1 MTNAAFWNE
10 LKLIVRGRVF
20 FLPRMADQRK
30 VKLFSSIIFLSLCF
44 KKKQEVVLQICH
56 CIYSHK
62 FHSIYVDDI
71 RNTDLS
77 RIIISLLW
85 FVLRVNSSRSLW
97 IKRFIYKPLDLLY
110 FFVHTRS
117 IYDQKTTLLCELW
130 LLITS
135 HHPVKFSSDR
145 LRGSKDIMK
154 FICQAN
160 SCKQRDQRNMWL
172 CGWICDS

>member
-1 MTNAAFWNE
+1 MVKVLRFQIWYEKTQDIIYLFLRFKIYMTNAAFWNE

-62 FHSIYVDDI
+62 FHSMYVDDI

-97 IKRFIYKPLDLLY
+97 IKRFIISLLICYIFSFIQDPFTIKEPHY
-110 FFVHTRS
+110 FVSGGFSLQV
-117 IYDQKTTLLCELW
+117 ITLLSLVAIGFVE
-130 LLITS
+130 
-135 HHPVKFSSDR
+135 VK
-145 LRGSKDIMK
+145 I
-154 FICQAN
+154 
-160 SCKQRDQRNMWL
+160 
-172 CGWICDS
+172 